1 MGLFSKL
8 PEEPIEWAGLP
19 SEPARAETQAE
30 RLTNAVAVD
39 PGGLGVGDLGS
50 SDRGAV
56 ESIVIPVAPIIEIAA
71 PQESGEDE

>member
-30 RLTNAVAVD
+30 RLSDAVAAD
-39 PGGLGVGDLGS
+39 LGTLGVGDIGFATA
-50 SDRGAV
+50 AV
-56 ESIVIPVAPIIEIAA
+56 ESVVIPVAPIIEIAES
-71 PQESGEDE
+71 QETAADE